1 MLALTWFDI
10 SFSLP
15 VPTILVRIAVWIT
28 LLYRRLRYGYAFRR
42 IKLTKGKYAIVD
54 PEDFDW
60 LSQYKWHCTNYGYAA
75 RKIPKK
81 LRKGCE
87 QSIMMHRELCPVP
100 DGMWVDHI
108 NRKRNDNR
116 KSNLRPATR
125 QQNIWNSRQ
134 NRTKLKTPFTGI
146 HWNKNRQKW
155 QVQLYVNGRQ
165 RGFGY
170 YAHETEAAKAYDEVA
185 RKYRG
190 EFALLNFPDE
200 K

>member
-15 VPTILVRIAVWIT
+15 VPAIFVRIAVWIT
-28 LLYRRLRYGYAFRR
+28 LLCRRLRYGCAFRR
-42 IKLTKGKYAIVD
+42 IKLSKGKYAIVD
-54 PEDFDW
+54 PEDFEK

-75 RKIPKK
+75 RKIPKGK
-81 LRKGCE
+81 RTGRE

-116 KSNLRPATR
+116 RANLRPATR
-125 QQNIWNSRQ
+125 QQNCWNTRQ
-134 NRTKLKTPFTGI
+134 NRTKSKTQYIGI
-146 HWNKNRQKW
+146 HWNKNRRKW
-155 QVQLYVNGRQ
+155 QLQLTVNGRQ

-170 YAHETEAAKAYDEVA
+170 YADEKEAGKAYDKVA
-185 RKYRG
+185 IKYRG
-190 EFALLNFPDE
+190 EFALLNFSR
-200 K
+200 

>member
-1 MLALTWFDI
+1 MLTWFDI

-15 VPTILVRIAVWIT
+15 VPAILVRIAVWIT
-28 LLYRRLRYGYAFRR
+28 ILYRRLRYGCAFRR
-42 IKLTKGKYAIVD
+42 IKLTKGEYAIVD
-54 PEDFDW
+54 PEDFER

-75 RKIPKK
+75 RKIPKG
-81 LRKGCE
+81 LRKGSE

-116 KSNLRPATR
+116 RANLRPVTR
-125 QQNIWNSRQ
+125 QQNCWNSRQ
-134 NRTKLKTPFTGI
+134 NRRKSKTQYIGI
-146 HWNKNRQKW
+146 HFNKNRRKW
-155 QVQLYVNGRQ
+155 QVQLTVNGRQ

-170 YAHETEAAKAYDEVA
+170 YADETEAAKAYDEAA

-190 EFALLNFPDE
+190 EFAVLNFPD
-200 K
+200 

>member
-1 MLALTWFDI
+1 VALLRWFDI

-15 VPTILVRIAVWIT
+15 VPTILVQIVVWIT
-28 LLYRRLRYGYAFRR
+28 LLYRRLRHGYAFRR
-42 IKLTKGKYAIVD
+42 IKLTQCKYAIVD
-54 PEDFDW
+54 PKDFER
-60 LSQYKWHCTNYGYAA
+60 LNQYKWFCTNYGYAA

-81 LRKGCE
+81 LRKGKE

-125 QQNIWNSRQ
+125 QQNIWNTKQ
-134 NRTKLKTPFTGI
+134 NRTKSKTQYIGI
-146 HWNKNRQKW
+146 HFNKNRQKW
-155 QVQLYVNGRQ
+155 QVQLTVKGRQ

-170 YAHETEAAKAYDEVA
+170 YTDEVHAAKAYDKVA
-185 RKYRG
+185 KKYRG
-190 EFALLNFPDE
+190 QFALLNFHKKE
-200 K
+200 